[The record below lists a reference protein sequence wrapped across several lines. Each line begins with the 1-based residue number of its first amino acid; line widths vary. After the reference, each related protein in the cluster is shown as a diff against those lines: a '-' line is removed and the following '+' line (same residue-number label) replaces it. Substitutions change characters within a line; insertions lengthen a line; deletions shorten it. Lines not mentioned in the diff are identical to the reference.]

1 MSLHR
6 ATTAALRAV
15 GRRPTVATR
24 PATTTTTT
32 LFTTGTT
39 SPTTNA
45 IRTYVKESHPRGQAS
60 NKDKNE
66 PAHAGSFARTDDS
79 ITVEYPPDHELP
91 SSEPVTGAGRA
102 GMHVYPTLATFSL
115 EGKVG
120 VVTGGARGLGL
131 VMGQGMVVSGADLAI
146 VDMNKEEAEIQAKAI
161 MDQFKKDNPNAK
173 KFPRVTAHYADVS
186 DPESVQACV
195 DEILAQHGRI
205 DSLVTS
211 AGFTENFQATDYPI
225 DRFRKLFAVNVD
237 GTYLFATAVARHLM
251 ARNARGSM
259 VFIGSMSGAIVNVP
273 QPQAPYNSAKA
284 AVRHMAASLAVE
296 WAHLGIRVNCI
307 SPGYMLTALTKKILD
322 DNPDLKQKWTSLIPQ
337 GKMGSPEDLM
347 GPVAFLLSDA
357 ANYVTGADLRVDGGY
372 TVT

>member
-32 LFTTGTT
+32 TLFTTGTT
-39 SPTTNA
+39 SPTPNA

-146 VDMNKEEAEIQAKAI
+146 VDMNS
-161 MDQFKKDNPNAK
+161 M
-173 KFPRVTAHYADVS
+173 FPF
-186 DPESVQACV
+186 C
-195 DEILAQHGRI
+195 
-205 DSLVTS
+205 
-211 AGFTENFQATDYPI
+211 
-225 DRFRKLFAVNVD
+225 
-237 GTYLFATAVARHLM
+237 
-251 ARNARGSM
+251 
-259 VFIGSMSGAIVNVP
+259 
-273 QPQAPYNSAKA
+273 
-284 AVRHMAASLAVE
+284 
-296 WAHLGIRVNCI
+296 
-307 SPGYMLTALTKKILD
+307 
-322 DNPDLKQKWTSLIPQ
+322 
-337 GKMGSPEDLM
+337 
-347 GPVAFLLSDA
+347 
-357 ANYVTGADLRVDGGY
+357 
-372 TVT
+372 